1 MYTDLHMH
9 TIYSDGEFS
18 PMELVALARTAGIS
32 TMAITDHNNLR
43 GSKEAIAN
51 NIYSD
56 ITIIPGVEFS
66 AKAKPQINIH
76 ILGYNVDLN
85 DPELNELAEAYEQDA
100 KNQVKS
106 LLELLKSEYD
116 IAFSDKQVEKVFSL
130 PGNIGRPE
138 VAKLCL
144 EAGHATSIEDAFKRF
159 LNPVKPRQ
167 AKKQVNPT
175 DEALI
180 KYIID
185 AGGIPCLAHPGSL
198 NKSIW
203 ELREYIKK
211 LMTYGLQAIEVYH
224 SKNPYHLTMELK
236 KITDEYGLY
245 ASVGSDYH
253 GPIVSPDVYLRRGI
267 NDNLNIEMISILDKF
282 TEVKI
287 YDKKS

>member
-1 MYTDLHMH
+1 M
-9 TIYSDGEFS
+9 
-18 PMELVALARTAGIS
+18 
-32 TMAITDHNNLR
+32 
-43 GSKEAIAN
+43 
-51 NIYSD
+51 
-56 ITIIPGVEFS
+56 
-66 AKAKPQINIH
+66 
-76 ILGYNVDLN
+76 
-85 DPELNELAEAYEQDA
+85 
-100 KNQVKS
+100 
-106 LLELLKSEYD
+106 
-116 IAFSDKQVEKVFSL
+116 

-236 KITDEYGLY
+236 QITDEYGLY